1 MKRKAAAVE
10 EPETSESEVESIDSD
25 DDEVSRIKILTL
37 HHVIHLSMLVF
48 VCSVLSK
55 RSRKGS

>member
-25 DDEVSRIKILTL
+25 DDEVSRIKI
-37 HHVIHLSMLVF
+37 
-48 VCSVLSK
+48 
-55 RSRKGS
+55 